1 MLHIYSKEI
10 NSFLN
15 SLIGYIVIS
24 VFLTGLGLLVWIF
37 PETSVLDYGYADL
50 ETLFS
55 FSPYIFIFLVPA
67 ITMRMFA
74 EEKKSGTLELIL
86 TKPVSGM
93 SIIIGKFLS
102 GLTLVIVALLPTG
115 VYYYSMHSLGN
126 PAGNIDSAEVMGS
139 YLGLILLGGVFVSF
153 GIFASSITRNQ
164 IVAFILG
171 VFFCF
176 VMYQGFSSIS
186 IMPGVE
192 GNSLLIEQLGIS
204 YHYSSMSKGLI
215 DSRDAVYFLTIII
228 IMIGSTNL
236 VLKSKQWGS

>member
-1 MLHIYSKEI
+1 MFHIYSKEI
-10 NSFLN
+10 KGFLN

-24 VFLTGLGLLVWIF
+24 VFLTVLGLLVWIF

-93 SIIIGKFLS
+93 SLIIGKFLS

-115 VYYYSMHSLGN
+115 VYYYSIHSLGN
-126 PAGNIDSAEVMGS
+126 PAGNIDSAAVVGS
-139 YLGLILLGGVFVSF
+139 YLGLVLLGGVFVSF

-176 VMYQGFSSIS
+176 VTYQGLTSVSQ
-186 IMPGVE
+186 MPGLE
-192 GNSLLIEQLGIS
+192 GNSLFIEQLGVS
-204 YHYSSMSKGLI
+204 YHYSGMSKGLI
-215 DSRDAVYFLTIII
+215 DSRDAIYFLSVITV
-228 IMIGSTNL
+228 MIGSTNL
-236 VLKSKQWGS
+236 VLKSKRWR